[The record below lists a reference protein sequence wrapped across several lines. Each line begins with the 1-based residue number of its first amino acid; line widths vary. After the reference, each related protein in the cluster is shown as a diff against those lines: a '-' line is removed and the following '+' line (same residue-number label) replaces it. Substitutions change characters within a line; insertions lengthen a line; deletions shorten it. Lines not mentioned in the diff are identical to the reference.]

1 MGRRRDLNNRINHQ
15 AYALIT
21 PEEALPLV
29 AERLLMGATVAGV
42 IEWDIVG
49 AHALALAERDA
60 HDWPSHADEYV
71 GAYVAEVFTLLRRRP
86 DVVANASRPWGVLV
100 NSGRRAGQYAVSLE
114 ALGGL
119 TGRDPVNHRV
129 RLSDVPRVVSLES
142 LAELGGEQ

>member
-1 MGRRRDLNNRINHQ
+1 MGQRRDLNNRINHP
-15 AYALIT
+15 AGALIT
-21 PEEALPLV
+21 PEEALEQV
-29 AERLLMGATVAGV
+29 AQRLLVGAEVADM
-42 IEWDIVG
+42 IEWEIVG
-49 AHALALAERDA
+49 GHTLALAERDA
-60 HDWPSHADEYV
+60 KDWPTHADEYV

-142 LAELGGEQ
+142 LAELGGDQ